1 MIFIFEVIHFL
12 VHSHDQEP
20 LRLQVF
26 FSVLNLENRF
36 FKPLIKIPSNDH
48 DQIQF
53 SLFANNLDLMSFR
66 SAHNLAYN
74 DVVIKMNSRFFERIS
89 LQDVKIFINMHIL
102 DNSPALNKYEIII
115 KNVNMVDVL
124 LFIL

>member
-1 MIFIFEVIHFL
+1 
-12 VHSHDQEP
+12 
-20 LRLQVF
+20 
-26 FSVLNLENRF
+26 
-36 FKPLIKIPSNDH
+36 
-48 DQIQF
+48 
-53 SLFANNLDLMSFR
+53 MSFW